1 MLKIRNF
8 PYTNTLAIIQ
18 KPHRK
23 EMRNY
28 PITIILLALICFG
41 CKQTKECDL
50 LIENAN
56 VLDVETGEILQNKTL
71 IVTNGIIQN
80 ILDEPTDYEGIE
92 SIDAKGKLVTPSFI
106 DTHIHPT
113 DVFGDREKA
122 PKSLND
128 NSRKKLSN
136 EYLPFGTTTT
146 LMIGQ
151 PEDWLDTIL
160 YWQKNQN
167 SNFVDVFTTG
177 GAIISKENREPY
189 IGHSVVA
196 NSSEAKAK
204 VIEYYNRG
212 INHIKL
218 YYRLNNP
225 EFQSAFET
233 ADSLNMNIYG
243 HIGGFNLENQT
254 IDKTLSIGLKNYE
267 HLGIIPNS
275 VLSEKEDWDIVN
287 KLFSEKF
294 GELNSESRVIE
305 YLLELFRYAE
315 IHKKDELNKFIE
327 QLSIE
332 KVSFS
337 TTLHFLY
344 QQFGETYF
352 TKPLDTTL
360 TKEQTERCFE
370 NFKILMQN
378 TKKMYDKGVEIRLG
392 SDMVNGG
399 KANLSE
405 LILLCEYGFS
415 VNDAFKI
422 ASLNG
427 AKAIGIENEVGT
439 LKKGRKANLII
450 WEKSPFDD
458 IKNFTSEKIIIKGG
472 KQLHRNSTIANNVYN

>member
-1 MLKIRNF
+1 
-8 PYTNTLAIIQ
+8 
-18 KPHRK
+18 
-23 EMRNY
+23 MRNY
-28 PITIILLALICFG
+28 RILIIIFTLISLG
-41 CKQTKECDL
+41 CKQTEECDL
-50 LIENAN
+50 LIKNAN
-56 VLDVETGEILQNKTL
+56 VLDVETGEILLQKTL
-71 IVTNGIIQN
+71 VITNGIIQD
-80 ILDEPTDYEGIE
+80 IIDEPIGYKGIE
-92 SIDAKGKLVTPSFI
+92 IINAKGKLVTPSFI

-113 DVFGDREKA
+113 DVFGDRKEA
-122 PKSLND
+122 PKSLNN
-128 NSRKKLSN
+128 NSRKKLSDQ
-136 EYLPFGTTTT
+136 YLPFGTTTT
-146 LMIGQ
+146 LMMGQ
-151 PEDWLDTIL
+151 PEGWLDTIL
-160 YWQKNQN
+160 NWQKNQN
-167 SNFVDVFTTG
+167 PNFVDVFTTG

-196 NSSEAKAK
+196 NPKEAKVK
-204 VIEYYNRG
+204 VIEYHNLG

-225 EFQSAFET
+225 EFQTAFET

-254 IDKTLSIGLKNYE
+254 IDKTLSLGLKNYE

-275 VLSEKEDWDIVN
+275 VLSDKEDWDRAN
-287 KLFSEKF
+287 KLFNDKF

-315 IHKKDELNKFIE
+315 IYKKDELNKLIE

-332 KVSFS
+332 KASFS

-344 QQFGETYF
+344 QQFSETYF

-360 TKEQTERCFE
+360 TKAQTDRCFE

-378 TKKMYDKGVEIRLG
+378 TKKLYDNGVVIRLG
-392 SDMVNGG
+392 SDMANGG

-405 LILLCEYGFS
+405 LILLCEYGFT

-427 AKAIGIENEVGT
+427 AKAIGIENEVGS
-439 LKKGRKANLII
+439 LKKGKQANLII

-458 IKNFTSEKIIIKGG
+458 IKNFISEKTIIKGG
-472 KQLHRNSTIANNVYN
+472 KTITLE